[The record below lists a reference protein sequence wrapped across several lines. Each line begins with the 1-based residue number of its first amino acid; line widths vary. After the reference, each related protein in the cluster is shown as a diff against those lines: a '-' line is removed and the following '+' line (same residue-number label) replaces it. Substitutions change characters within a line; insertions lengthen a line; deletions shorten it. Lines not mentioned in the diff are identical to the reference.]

1 LIYTTHSPFLI
12 NRNFPRRLRLVRK
25 GDGEEGTVLVDEER
39 VRRYEPV
46 RSALGID
53 CAQTMFMGATNLVLE
68 GPVDQ
73 YLFCELVRIFS
84 DRSNVHTLLD
94 LNDVVVV
101 SAESASRVGKL
112 LESSL
117 WEDESNPAVVV
128 LLDSDEGGNEAL
140 KQITGQ
146 SRNAK
151 KRIDSAFVKQ
161 IGVLVGPT
169 IAGQQIVTSEDLLPP
184 SVYRQA
190 IKNYVAKFTPEWNS
204 RTTQLDEDAFG
215 CDGVEA
221 GTKAFFRA
229 AEGRDSGSFDKLGV
243 AEAAIAIVS
252 ARFEAD
258 SKDSDV
264 QEIKRRLV
272 QLCAGLRDAIA
283 ESRGIQR
290 SESTRQALVR
300 HVTVFRSQHHEGS
313 TLFDLQT
320 LLKRLGAELEAL
332 GKEGLTLTDRLQV
345 WKEEILAARRA
356 GDDRVSVDAWK
367 WTTDALKKLHH
378 DPFSHDL
385 PASLITVPPTQT
397 SPAPESA
404 LAGTDGTPRP
414 LANPAEPAAGEKD
427 EVAPETASAS

>member
-1 LIYTTHSPFLI
+1 
-12 NRNFPRRLRLVRK
+12 
-25 GDGEEGTVLVDEER
+25 
-39 VRRYEPV
+39 
-46 RSALGID
+46 
-53 CAQTMFMGATNLVLE
+53 M
-68 GPVDQ
+68 DQ
-73 YLFCELVRIFS
+73 YLFCELARIFS

-117 WEDESNPAVVV
+117 WEDEPNPAVVV

-140 KQITGQ
+140 KQITGR

-151 KRIDSAFVKQ
+151 KRIDAEFVKQ
-161 IGVLVGPT
+161 IGALVGPM

-190 IKNYVAKFTPEWNS
+190 IKDYVAKFAPEWTS
-204 RTTQLDEDAFG
+204 GTTRLDDDSFG
-215 CDGVEA
+215 CDGLEA
-221 GTKAFFRA
+221 AATAFFGA
-229 AEGRDSGSFDKLGV
+229 AEGRDGGSFDKLGV
-243 AEAAIAIVS
+243 AEAAIAAVS
-252 ARFEAD
+252 ARFETD
-258 SKDSDV
+258 PNDSDV

-272 QLCAGLRDAIA
+272 KLCAGLRDAIA

-290 SESTRQALVR
+290 RESTRQVLAR

-320 LLKRLGAELEAL
+320 LLKRLSAELEAL

-356 GDDRVSVDAWK
+356 GDDRVSTDAWK
-367 WTTDALKKLHH
+367 WTTNALKRLHH
-378 DPFSHDL
+378 DPFSEDL
-385 PASLITVPPTQT
+385 PVSLITLPAPET
-397 SPAPESA
+397 SLAPESA
-404 LAGTDGTPRP
+404 VADAAETPREP
-414 LANPAEPAAGEKD
+414 VSPSEPAAGEKD
-427 EVAPETASAS
+427 EVEPATASAS